1 MRVEVPANLD
11 EYTTDR
17 YCLLYWVGFQDYRK
31 LGRPGGLSPRES
43 WPEAYDAGFNAAVA
57 QSMNWNGTRTR
68 TGNRRQK

>member
-11 EYTTDR
+11 EYTTQR
-17 YCLLYWVGFQDYRK
+17 YCSLYWVGFQDFRK
-31 LGRPGGLSPRES
+31 LGRPGQGSHREA

-57 QSMNWNGTRTR
+57 QSMNWNGTQ